1 MTEISESLDKKAET
15 WYQDTD
21 PSLNWNERREKEPLQ
36 DSEKETITDSK
47 NEDLLTVW
55 EREKVSH
62 NGDLW
67 HNTTTNVQYIYINGN
82 WQEMNVPD
90 EVFDKIDGKA
100 QIFVAE
106 PVPPY
111 DVGDTWFTGTEIR
124 VCMTKRESGKYQA
137 SDWLKKDAYTDD
149 SALNTF

>member
-90 EVFDKIDGKA
+90 EVLIKSTEKHRFSWQSRYRRMMLVILGL
-100 QIFVAE
+100 
-106 PVPPY
+106 PV
-111 DVGDTWFTGTEIR
+111 R
-124 VCMTKRESGKYQA
+124 KSESA
-137 SDWLKKDAYTDD
+137 
-149 SALNTF
+149 